1 MTGTADPWRDIETP
15 KEDRALNVRRADAGH
30 PLNYWIARDFQGRYV
45 FYFDAETSRPTTDA
59 LPRLAGIEVIAL
71 KIGEANCRLVL
82 TLLDSE
88 QFDVFRTL
96 CADLMNATTHLGKE
110 QSLAGLTI
118 TLTRLRRWQ
127 GLLEKAHSNVLSQSK
142 IIGLVGE
149 LLILRDFLFPGL
161 SIPDAVQSWRGPYG
175 DEQDFLLAGRIIEVK
190 TQLSTADRNLN
201 ISSEDQLDTGSGP
214 IMICHQTLDVPAS
227 DQGDACS
234 LNGLIA
240 AMAEMIAGVDIAAAD
255 LFQSGLLKAGYSKRE
270 EYDRPFWLLNTR
282 EYLEIRDGF
291 PRIVPS
297 MLEPGI
303 GNVRYRIAV
312 QACAEYKIGED
323 LAKEWAFSGEY

>member
-1 MTGTADPWRDIETP
+1 MTGTADPWCDIDPP
-15 KEDRALNVRRADAGH
+15 KEDRALNVRRADASH
-30 PLNYWIARDFQGRYV
+30 PLNYWFARDFQGRYV
-45 FYFDAETSRPTTDA
+45 FYFDAETSPPAKNA
-59 LPRLAGIEVIAL
+59 LPRPAGIEVIAM
-71 KIGEANCRLVL
+71 KIGEMDCRLVL

-96 CADLMNATTHLGKE
+96 CADLMKATAHLAKE

-127 GLLEKAHSNVLSQSK
+127 GLLAKAHSNVLSQSR

-149 LLILRDFLFPGL
+149 LLVLRDFLFPNL

-175 DEQDFLLAGRIIEVK
+175 DEQDFLLAGRIIEAK
-190 TQLSTADRNLN
+190 TQLSSADRNLN
-201 ISSEDQLDTGSGP
+201 VSSEDQLDTGSGP

-227 DQGDACS
+227 DQGEACS
-234 LNGLIA
+234 LNGLITK
-240 AMAEMIAGVDIAAAD
+240 MAEIIAGADMAAAD
-255 LFQSGLLKAGYSKRE
+255 LFRSGLLEAGYFKRE
-270 EYDRPFWLLNTR
+270 EYDRPFWLLNART
-282 EYLEIRDGF
+282 YLEIRNDF

-303 GNVRYRIAV
+303 GNVRYRV
-312 QACAEYKIGED
+312 TLQACAEFKVDED
-323 LAKEWAFSGEY
+323 HAKKWAFSG

>member
-1 MTGTADPWRDIETP
+1 MTETTDPWRDIDPP

-30 PLNYWIARDFQGRYV
+30 PLNYWFARDFQDRYV
-45 FYFDAETSRPTTDA
+45 FYFDAETSPPPIDA
-59 LPRLAGIEVIAL
+59 LPRLAGIEVIAFE
-71 KIGEANCRLVL
+71 IGEENCRLVL
-82 TLLDSE
+82 TLLDTE

-96 CADLMNATTHLGKE
+96 CADLMKATAHLRKE

-127 GLLEKAHSNVLSQSK
+127 GLLEKAQRNILSQSR
-142 IIGLVGE
+142 IIGLIGE
-149 LLILRDFLFPGL
+149 LFVLRDFLFPAL
-161 SIPDAVQSWRGPYG
+161 SVHDAVQSWRGPYG

-201 ISSEDQLDTGSGP
+201 VSSEDQLDTGSGP

-227 DQGDACS
+227 DQGEAFS

-240 AMAEMIAGVDIAAAD
+240 SMAETIASTDIAAAD
-255 LFQSGLLKAGYSKRE
+255 LFRSGLLEAGYRKRE
-270 EYDRPFWLLNTR
+270 EYDRPFWLLNART
-282 EYLEIRDGF
+282 YLEVRDGF

-303 GNVRYRIAV
+303 GNVRYRVAV
-312 QACAEYKIGED
+312 QACAEFKIDED
-323 LAKEWAFSGEY
+323 LAKEWAFSG